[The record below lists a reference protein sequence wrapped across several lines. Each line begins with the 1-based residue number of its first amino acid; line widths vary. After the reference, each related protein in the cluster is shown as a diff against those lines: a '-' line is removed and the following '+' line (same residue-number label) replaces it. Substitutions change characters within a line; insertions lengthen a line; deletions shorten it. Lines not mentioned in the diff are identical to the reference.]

1 MDDPLLRIFAGD
13 RMKAIM
19 DKLGVPRGEPIE
31 AGMVSRSIESAQR
44 KVENRNF
51 DIRKQ
56 LLEYDN
62 VANEQRQII
71 YSQRNEVLEAA
82 DPSELVTGLR
92 AGAVESLVRRYV
104 PVNSIE
110 EQWELEPLQDEL
122 AQQFGVVLDLKKY
135 LDEQDELDDQGLA
148 DLAVQAANAAY
159 EAKWKQVGREP
170 FADFERSIIIQT
182 VDQSWREHLAALD
195 HLRQGIHLRGY
206 AQKDPK
212 QEYKRE
218 SFALFEQLLERV
230 RDSVT
235 RVLMNVQVQSPEEA
249 EEAARLAS
257 ERALALA
264 QAASP
269 SHAEFNPQASFSAED
284 PEALA
289 LAAQATGGNTF
300 SHADEQPAGPI
311 PSSASNEQAQTV
323 RRDMPKVGRNE
334 PCPCGSGKKFK
345 HCHGALA

>member
-1 MDDPLLRIFAGD
+1 M
-13 RMKAIM
+13 
-19 DKLGVPRGEPIE
+19 
-31 AGMVSRSIESAQR
+31 
-44 KVENRNF
+44 
-51 DIRKQ
+51 
-56 LLEYDN
+56 
-62 VANEQRQII
+62 
-71 YSQRNEVLEAA
+71 
-82 DPSELVTGLR
+82 
-92 AGAVESLVRRYV
+92 
-104 PVNSIE
+104 
-110 EQWELEPLQDEL
+110 
-122 AQQFGVVLDLKKY
+122 
-135 LDEQDELDDQGLA
+135 
-148 DLAVQAANAAY
+148 
-159 EAKWKQVGREP
+159 
-170 FADFERSIIIQT
+170 
-182 VDQSWREHLAALD
+182 
-195 HLRQGIHLRGY
+195 RGY

-289 LAAQATGGNTF
+289 LAAQSMGGATF
-300 SHADEQPAGPI
+300 SQADDQPAGSI
-311 PSSASNEQAQTV
+311 SSSASNEPAQTV